1 MAGDMRL
8 YTVGHSTRSAA
19 ALIELLRMHGVDL
32 LIDVRRFPRSRRH
45 PQFNIGHLPGVLS
58 DSGIAYHHLEAL
70 GGRRKRRL
78 TADESPNTG
87 WTVEGFRSFA
97 DYAMTQ
103 AFRDALADLL
113 NLARCQ
119 TAALMCAELLWWQ
132 CHRRIIGDYLLVR
145 GVEVVHI
152 LGATETTPAKLT
164 NGAEP
169 QADGTVHYPPGQARL
184 L

>member
-1 MAGDMRL
+1 
-8 YTVGHSTRSAA
+8 
-19 ALIELLRMHGVDL
+19 MHGVDL

-45 PQFNIGHLPGVLS
+45 PQFNIEHLPGVLA
-58 DSGIAYHHLEAL
+58 DNGIAYHHLEAL

-87 WTVEGFRSFA
+87 WTVEGFRNFA
-97 DYAMTQ
+97 DYALTPP
-103 AFRDALADLL
+103 FRDALEDLL
-113 NLARCQ
+113 ALAKDG

-145 GVEVVHI
+145 GVEVVH
-152 LGATETTPAKLT
+152 LLSATETTPAALSK
-164 NGAEP
+164 GAEP
-169 QADGTVHYPPGQARL
+169 QADGIVHYPPAQARL